1 MIFLLIAFS
10 IFCTAGTESQTRR
23 LRQGAVPSQFPWNK
37 ETSPAAVRRSERQDR
52 KRCRLEEVQLIDI
65 DDVSHTIDVKTTV
78 PAETPSETM
87 DADMTTFAT
96 VGAQASGTH
105 WTPICIERIMFDNDM
120 LHHFTGLESY
130 ETFTFVLASLGPA
143 AFELE
148 YRSHTP
154 KNISVENQ
162 FLMTLVRLRR
172 NMPFKELAYSFE
184 ITEYVVS
191 NIYVTWINFMYHQL
205 KEVDIWPDQ
214 EIVRYFIPED
224 FKKLYPKTRIILDG
238 MECPIKK
245 PKKPAAQQATYST
258 YKNRNTLKAVI
269 GATPGG
275 LISYIPHFYGGSASD
290 RALVER
296 STLPQDMD
304 PNDQIMV
311 DKGFNVQH
319 IFAIYDIGVNL
330 PTFLKKRTQFTAKAR
345 NNDRKIASKRVH
357 IERIIGLGKTYKVL
371 VEPMN
376 SVDTMLG
383 SRIGFV
389 CFMLC
394 NFRSCIVPRNA

>member
-1 MIFLLIAFS
+1 V
-10 IFCTAGTESQTRR
+10 SQVRR
-23 LRQGAVPSQFPWNK
+23 LRQGAVPSLFKWTK
-37 ETSPAAVRRSERQDR
+37 EPSPAAVRRAERQER
-52 KRCRLEEVQLIDI
+52 KRRRVEEESKFDI
-65 DDVSHTIDVKTTV
+65 ENVSHTVEIETSAV
-78 PAETPSETM
+78 PETPQQESL
-87 DADMTTFAT
+87 DMHQPTFAT
-96 VGAQASGTH
+96 VYVQTPGTPLA
-105 WTPICIERIMFDNDM
+105 PICIERIMFNNDM
-120 LHHFTGLESY
+120 VHYYTGLETY
-130 ETFTFVLASLGPA
+130 QTFTFVLASLGPA

-148 YRSHTP
+148 YRTHKP
-154 KNISVENQ
+154 QNISVENQ
-162 FLMTLVRLRR
+162 FLMTLVKLRR
-172 NMPFKELAYSFE
+172 NMPFKELAYSFS

-191 NIYVTWINFMYHQL
+191 NIYLTWVNFMYHQW

-214 EIVRYFIPED
+214 ETVRYFIPED

-245 PKKPAAQQATYST
+245 PKKPAAQQATYSS

-275 LISYIPHFYGGSASD
+275 LVSYIPDFYGGSSSD

-296 STLPQDMD
+296 STLPTDMD
-304 PNDQIMV
+304 PNDEIMV
-311 DKGFNVQH
+311 DKGFNVQD

-330 PTFLKKRTQFTAKAR
+330 PTFLKKRTQFTVKSR
-345 NNDRKIASKRVH
+345 KNDRKIASKRVH
-357 IERIIGLGKTYKVL
+357 IERIIGLGKTYKIL
-371 VEPMN
+371 VEPMT

-394 NFRSCIVPRNA
+394 NFRGCIVPKHA